1 MVGDGN
7 VVNTSFAE
15 VSELFADMRSA
26 VLTLQNLDDEAKLD
40 VIADIDTLQGQ
51 LQKPAQNR
59 DVIKTLWSG
68 IEKAVT
74 GAGLVELAEKAARLL
89 GPLL

>member
-1 MVGDGN
+1 VVGDGN

-51 LQKPAQNR
+51 LQKPAPNR
-59 DVIKTLWSG
+59 DVIRPFG
-68 IEKAVT
+68 V
-74 GAGLVELAEKAARLL
+74 GLRR
-89 GPLL
+89 P

>member
-51 LQKPAQNR
+51 LQK
-59 DVIKTLWSG
+59 TC
-68 IEKAVT
+68 AVS
-74 GAGLVELAEKAARLL
+74 RRHQD
-89 GPLL
+89 PLEWD